1 MFLKS
6 FVEINRNYFCIQGP
20 LLSYKCVIF
29 NNTFQSIRLCLFWCN
44 STRVFT
50 LILTYVYKTIV
61 SDYIC
66 FLGMFCEA
74 FQMRLFFSSNLLTY
88 EEFFVSSSA
97 LLGYL
102 VLENQRFTILFGT
115 DLVLTH
121 MEIGWKMSKF
131 ETLDFL
137 TRLSWGCQTTTY

>member
-1 MFLKS
+1 
-6 FVEINRNYFCIQGP
+6 
-20 LLSYKCVIF
+20 
-29 NNTFQSIRLCLFWCN
+29 
-44 STRVFT
+44 
-50 LILTYVYKTIV
+50 
-61 SDYIC
+61 
-66 FLGMFCEA
+66 MFCEA

-102 VLENQRFTILFGT
+102 VLENQRFTTICRT

-137 TRLSWGCQTTTY
+137 TRLSWGCQTTRMYTWQKDAMNWKTPKLGWKFYRFFEPGFKKKEIQYNTFPLLNIFAVLCTSLFDLIF